1 MTTMIYPR
9 RRTTT
14 TLDLLGGER
23 HRNRRKRHVYFSQYL
38 RLKFRRLKVPILP
51 SNYSLDPST
60 QSSYSPRT
68 IRTSKLPILVIPAV
82 EIINER
88 NDSGPQKTLWLF
100 LYKCGKMTGK
110 FCGRLSEK
118 MKFVARNAP
127 EIRSSCLFFLCEKS
141 MRI

>member
-1 MTTMIYPR
+1 MIHPR

-38 RLKFRRLKVPILP
+38 RLKFRRLKRVPILRRITRSIQVLKVP
-51 SNYSLDPST
+51 ILLERSVL
-60 QSSYSPRT
+60 
-68 IRTSKLPILVIPAV
+68 KLPILVIPAV

-88 NDSGPQKTLWLF
+88 NDSGPQKTLWVF
-100 LYKCGKMTGK
+100 LYKCGTMTGK

-127 EIRSSCLFFLCEKS
+127 EIRASCV
-141 MRI
+141 